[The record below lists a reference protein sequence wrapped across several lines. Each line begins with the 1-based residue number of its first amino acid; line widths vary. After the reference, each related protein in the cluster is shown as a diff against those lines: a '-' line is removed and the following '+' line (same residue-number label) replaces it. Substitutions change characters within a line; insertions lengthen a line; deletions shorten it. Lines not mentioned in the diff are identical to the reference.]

1 MAQQGP
7 YSGNCSLIFPVCE
20 HLYIYTNTNE
30 WMWCDFKKKVER
42 RQNEKSGSM
51 HSQDSGLLT
60 QVFNLGGVL
69 WDQFLLI
76 YKYSEIFM
84 CV

>member
-1 MAQQGP
+1 MDWHTQSSKCLNVG
-7 YSGNCSLIFPVCE
+7 
-20 HLYIYTNTNE
+20 
-30 WMWCDFKKKVER
+30 WCDFKKKVER